1 MVYDISMS
9 PSHAA
14 FFLLL
19 ISNASSSDPALET
32 EVVKTAESYLKGLTG
47 TGDEDARAL
56 LLGGV
61 TMDAQLTSLENWRIV
76 SKEPL
81 RSEEGDLRQAVP
93 LMHDLDRAGRAA
105 ARTMMNGKANA
116 NELTVL
122 ELSQAE
128 AAKLLAPT
136 KEKAQKFSA
145 SFPLLAYV
153 ARVGKEVYWHPKNP
167 VRALLAKTGERGKY
181 SLQLQR
187 FKIESREG
195 PRQVARAWPLRVLR
209 FRTDGL
215 DTGWRIL
222 PASDWSPD

>member
-1 MVYDISMS
+1 MS

-19 ISNASSSDPALET
+19 ISNAGSSDPALEA
-32 EVVKTAESYLKGLTG
+32 EVVNTAESYLRGLTG

-61 TMDAQLTSLENWRIV
+61 TMDAQLATLENWRIV

-81 RSEEGDLRQAVP
+81 RTEEGDLHQAVP

-105 ARTMMNGKANA
+105 ARTMMNGNSRANDM
-116 NELTVL
+116 TVV
-122 ELSQAE
+122 ELSQAD

-136 KEKAQKFSA
+136 KEKARKFSA

-167 VRALLAKTGERGKY
+167 VRPLLAKAGERGKY

-209 FRTDGL
+209 FRTDAL

>member
-105 ARTMMNGKANA
+105 
-116 NELTVL
+116 EIC
-122 ELSQAE
+122 
-128 AAKLLAPT
+128 
-136 KEKAQKFSA
+136 A
-145 SFPLLAYV
+145 SVP
-153 ARVGKEVYWHPKNP
+153 
-167 VRALLAKTGERGKY
+167 RGD
-181 SLQLQR
+181 R
-187 FKIESREG
+187 
-195 PRQVARAWPLRVLR
+195 
-209 FRTDGL
+209 
-215 DTGWRIL
+215 
-222 PASDWSPD
+222 

>member
-1 MVYDISMS
+1 VVYDISMS

-167 VRALLAKTGERGKY
+167 VRALLAKAGERA
-181 SLQLQR
+181 R
-187 FKIESREG
+187 FAGVRAFLIPG
-195 PRQVARAWPLRVLR
+195 PGLGRIGRQSACRA
-209 FRTDGL
+209 
-215 DTGWRIL
+215 
-222 PASDWSPD
+222 